1 MLLDPEN
8 QIGHESEKVLKTI
21 KLLHKLNKSAEDVA
35 VDYLRKIWEY
45 TIDDIHKVRG
55 DDWRDIYTIRAVM
68 TVPAIW
74 SPGAMERTLNIARKA
89 GLPDDVC
96 LVREPEAAA
105 LAVLKDR
112 KEDGDTLQVGD
123 CFVVCDAG
131 GGTVDLI
138 SYKICGLDP
147 LQIQECAVG
156 DGMSAVHLVYFKYA
170 YVAIREALR
179 VDIS

>member
-1 MLLDPEN
+1 M
-8 QIGHESEKVLKTI
+8 KTI

-89 GLPDDVC
+89 GLPDDV
-96 LVREPEAAA
+96 
-105 LAVLKDR
+105 
-112 KEDGDTLQVGD
+112 
-123 CFVVCDAG
+123 
-131 GGTVDLI
+131 
-138 SYKICGLDP
+138 
-147 LQIQECAVG
+147 
-156 DGMSAVHLVYFKYA
+156 
-170 YVAIREALR
+170 
-179 VDIS
+179 

>member
-1 MLLDPEN
+1 LLLDPKN
-8 QIGHESEKVLKTI
+8 QVGRESEKVLDTV
-21 KLLHKLNKSAEDVA
+21 KLLQKLAKSAEDVA
-35 VDYLRKIWEY
+35 VDYLRMIWKY
-45 TIDDIHKVRG
+45 TTDDIQKIRG
-55 DDWRDIYTIRAVM
+55 GDWSEVYTIRAVM

-74 SPGAMERTLNIARKA
+74 SPGAMERTLNIAKKA
-89 GLPDDVC
+89 GLPDDVR

-112 KEDGDTLQVGD
+112 KEDGDTLRVGD

-156 DGMSAVHLVYFKYA
+156 DGMSAVHLVCFKSA
-170 YVAIREALR
+170 YVTTRETLW
-179 VDIS
+179 VDIP